1 MRPALSGWA
10 QVCVPYAASVEDSDL
25 KLYYLKHFNTWLDLL
40 ILIRTIKTVIKAGGV
55 ELSRT

>member
-40 ILIRTIKTVIKAGGV
+40 ILIRTIKTVIKAGG
-55 ELSRT
+55 R